1 MQEGVAACLRTPEA
15 GNLSCRSDSFDVQRL
30 LIMKMFKLFSMSV
43 VDSLR
48 LAGMW
53 DNNEDHRTINL
64 QLVDFSKAAMAL
76 AIWLLTSAST
86 LSSFDTSAQVGNYR
100 LAEHTPTRKCGN

>member
-1 MQEGVAACLRTPEA
+1 MQEGVAACLRTSEA
-15 GNLSCRSDSFDVQRL
+15 GNLFCRSDSFDVQRL
-30 LIMKMFKLFSMSV
+30 LIMKMFKLFSLSV

-64 QLVDFSKAAMAL
+64 QLVDFCE
-76 AIWLLTSAST
+76 
-86 LSSFDTSAQVGNYR
+86 SFEGCNGSGN
-100 LAEHTPTRKCGN
+100 LVVDFSINVEFF